1 MRVLLA
7 NDGFGDAGGVQS
19 YLDRIV
25 AGLAARGHAVAILHR
40 DSNPAPFAAAE
51 TYGFEQFSVAG
62 GVDAALEQVRRWAPD
77 VCFSHNM
84 DRLEVEHRLADEW
97 PVVKFMHGYLGTCI
111 GGQKRFG
118 FPVFQPCDRVFGAA
132 CLALYGPRHCGE
144 LNATKFV
151 AHYRWARAQRDLFAR
166 YRAVVVASEH
176 MRREFVRN
184 GVDAARVHVNP
195 LFPTHDLAPAVAPRL
210 ERPSVVFLGRMTVLK
225 GGDLLVRAVADASV
239 RLGRAISLIA
249 IGDGPQRARWEALAS
264 ELQVDARFP
273 GWLRGDDRWDWVRTA
288 TLAAVPSTWPE
299 PFGLVGLE
307 AAALG
312 VPAIAFDVGGVR
324 EWLRPGV
331 NGFLVPARPPEAEA
345 FGGVLAGA
353 LSRPIELAAMRSRA
367 VAVAREMSLDRHLDR
382 LEEIFGATRSPE
394 RLALRHVARGS

>member
-40 DSNPAPFAAAE
+40 DAKPAPFAAAA

-62 GVDAALEQVRRWAPD
+62 DVDAAFEQVRRWAPD
-77 VCFSHNM
+77 MCFSHNM
-84 DRLEVEHRLADEW
+84 DRLDVEHRLVNDY

-118 FPVFQPCDRVFGAA
+118 FPVLQPCDRAFGAA

-144 LNATKFV
+144 LNAAKFV
-151 AHYRWARAQRDLFAR
+151 AHYRWARAQHDVFAR
-166 YRAVVVASEH
+166 YRALVVASEH
-176 MRREFVRN
+176 MKREFIQN
-184 GVDAARVHVNP
+184 GVDAASVHVNP
-195 LFPTHDLAPAVAPRL
+195 LFPTHDYAPAVGPPL
-210 ERPSVVFLGRMTVLK
+210 ERLSVAFLGRMTVLK

-239 RLGRAISLIA
+239 RLGRAVSLIA
-249 IGDGPQRARWEALAS
+249 IGDGPQRSRWKALAAD
-264 ELQVDARFP
+264 LRVDARFP
-273 GWLRGDDRWDWVRTA
+273 GWLKGNDRWDWIRGA

-312 VPAIAFDVGGVR
+312 VPAIAFDVGGIR
-324 EWLRPGV
+324 EWLRPGI
-331 NGFLVPARPPEAEA
+331 NGFLVPANPPRAEGFA
-345 FGGVLAGA
+345 RVLVEA
-353 LSRPIELAAMRSRA
+353 LSRPIELTAMRSRA
-367 VAVAREMSLDRHLDR
+367 VAVAREMSLERHIDR
-382 LEEIFGATRSPE
+382 LEEIFAAVRTPNANGE
-394 RLALRHVARGS
+394 RRTTNV